1 VRAPENR
8 RPPKRGYERFRD
20 EEVAESIIG
29 ELRRHDPAIDK
40 SRAIDH
46 VKSCL
51 AGLRTFAR
59 KAGTEPRPSTA
70 KKTVAQIG
78 AHAEALAVCIEKLSP
93 NWRFA
98 FSWVFYRRGEG
109 GSLVLSKGSDL
120 AAESRMN
127 DWISD
132 LKKIPHDF
140 GQMRNSP
147 HNFFAGPKVECAFA
161 ARGIILA
168 SLPAMKLTKGD
179 TSSFYLITSWLWY
192 AISEEKDKS
201 MKRSCDR
208 VIDLIAAMERPAP
221 AVSDAGD

>member
-1 VRAPENR
+1 MRAPDNGR
-8 RPPKRGYERFRD
+8 SPKRGREQLRD
-20 EEVAESIIG
+20 AEVAEAIVG

-40 SRAIDH
+40 SRAVDR
-46 VKSCL
+46 VKSCV
-51 AGLRTFAR
+51 AELRTFAR

-70 KKTVAQIG
+70 KKTVAQIVT
-78 AHAEALAVCIEKLSP
+78 HAEAMAACIEKLSP
-93 NWRFA
+93 NWRFTL
-98 FSWVFYRRGEG
+98 SWVFYQRGEG
-109 GSLVLSKGSDL
+109 GSLVLSKGSDF

-147 HNFFAGPKVECAFA
+147 HDFFEGPKVACAFA

-168 SLPAMKLTKGD
+168 SLPTMKLAKGD
-179 TSSFYLITSWLWY
+179 TSLFYLITSWLWY
-192 AISEEKDKS
+192 AISGENKS

-221 AVSDAGD
+221 TMSDTAD